1 MGRAFLSFAEWFQTS
16 PLQLHTQRGAFA
28 RARCAARA
36 RRLGAQRSRPSSSLS
51 RARLSRSS
59 LSLSLSLF
67 FLIFFPPFSLSSKSR
82 SPMKSVLSIFR
93 LRNLIGDRPYIR
105 GEGFLFKQSS
115 GFNTRQNCATK
126 CNFYSHIPKGGDSR
140 AFWMKKWIA
149 KMRHSG
155 ESNKSLVHEIARRS
169 HDRFGKV
176 EGRDQDLVVA
186 RCSVIDRPWRT
197 TPMREWRMSI

>member
-1 MGRAFLSFAEWFQTS
+1 MSRPKLTLSNETKGQEHRESKLYAYENVWFSKKTKS
-16 PLQLHTQRGAFA
+16 VKSGTGLSLFRGVIPNVSVAVA
-28 RARCAARA
+28 YTEGGVCTRARCAARA

-140 AFWMKKWIA
+140 AFWMKK
-149 KMRHSG
+149 
-155 ESNKSLVHEIARRS
+155 
-169 HDRFGKV
+169 
-176 EGRDQDLVVA
+176 
-186 RCSVIDRPWRT
+186 
-197 TPMREWRMSI
+197 